1 MNNTKPTIKYFLY
14 ARKSS
19 EAEDRQAA
27 SIDAQK
33 DELMKIAKDQG
44 LHILDILEESQSAK
58 KPGRK
63 VFNSMLERIYKGE
76 ANGIL
81 CWKLDRLA
89 RNPVDGGQISWM
101 LQQSAVSQI
110 VTFGRTYYPTDNVL
124 MMQVELG
131 MANQFIRDL
140 SVNVKRGLQK
150 KVRDGWMP
158 SGAPIG
164 YLNTPNKQKGYKTLE
179 KDPERF
185 PLVRRLF
192 DLALTGNYSMA
203 QIWNISRK
211 QLNLRTVPRRNIGGE
226 HLSRSA
232 IYAVLGNPFYYGWFE
247 FPLHSGNWNKGAHEP
262 MVTKEEFDQVQ
273 KVMGRTNQPR
283 PRHEERMFAFTGL
296 MKCATCG
303 CSITAQAKVKR
314 CKNGN
319 VHHYVYYN
327 CTKKRYDAGCTEKHV
342 EVKLLHLQIGA
353 ILKDIKIS
361 EEYRDWAVRHVH
373 EVRKNEAESDSI
385 AIRTKHKECEEVTQ
399 QLQSLTLNF
408 TAPSNKA
415 RNVIGEQEYQS
426 LKSELLRKK
435 GLLEDELKIKNKA
448 VEQWA
453 ELSEQTFDFACYA
466 HLWYE
471 NGDEKTKRAILACL
485 GSNLT
490 ISDKKIQLS
499 YSSFFLSLIKAREA
513 IQQEIEHA
521 RTYKKPGHIRQKWH
535 HVPLLSVRL
544 DMVRDIGTFWKTNK
558 EHIWLPNIKQGFF
571 GIVQPTEAEMAE
583 YR

>member
-1 MNNTKPTIKYFLY
+1 MNQKTNTAIKYILY

-33 DELMKIAKDQG
+33 DELLKIAKDQG
-44 LHILDILEESQSAK
+44 LNIVDILEESQSAK

-63 VFNSMLERIYKGE
+63 IFNSMLERIYKGE

-101 LQQSAVSQI
+101 LQQSAIAQI

-164 YLNTPNKQKGYKTLE
+164 YLNTPNKEKGYKTLE

-192 DLALTGNYSMA
+192 DLILTGNYSIA
-203 QIWNISRK
+203 QVWQISRK
-211 QLNLRTVPRRNIGGE
+211 ELNLKTVPRRNIGGH
-226 HLSRSA
+226 HLSRSG
-232 IYAVLGNPFYYGWFE
+232 IYALLSNPFYYGWFE
-247 FPLHSGNWNKGAHEP
+247 FPLHSGNWHQGAHEP
-262 MVTKEEFDQVQ
+262 MISKEEFDKVQ
-273 KVMGRTNQPR
+273 RIMGRTSQPR
-283 PRHEERMFAFTGL
+283 PREERLFAFTGM
-296 MKCATCG
+296 MKCGVCG
-303 CSITAQAKVKR
+303 CGITAQAKVKR

-327 CTKKRYDAGCTEKHV
+327 CTKKRYDTPCTEKHL
-342 EVKLLHLQIGA
+342 EVKNLHLQIKG

-373 EVRKNEAESDSI
+373 EIRKTEAESDSI
-385 AIRTKHKECEEVTQ
+385 ALKSKHKECEEVTQ
-399 QLQSLTLNF
+399 QLQSLTLTF
-408 TAPSNKA
+408 TSPANKD
-415 RNVIGEQEYQS
+415 RTLISDQEYQT
-426 LKSELLRKK
+426 LKSELMKRKTI
-435 GLLEDELKIKNKA
+435 LEEDLKQKNKA
-448 VEQWA
+448 VEQWV
-453 ELSEQTFDFACYA
+453 ELSEATFDFACYA
-466 HLWYE
+466 HIWYE

-490 ISDKKIQLS
+490 IKEKKLQLS
-499 YSSFFLSLIKAREA
+499 YTSFFLSLIKARDA
-513 IQQEIEHA
+513 IQAEFEKA
-521 RTYKKPGHIRQKWH
+521 RTYKSPI
-535 HVPLLSVRL
+535 
-544 DMVRDIGTFWKTNK
+544 
-558 EHIWLPNIKQGFF
+558 NIKQNRQFLPALSLGL
-571 GIVQPTEAEMAE
+571 
-583 YR
+583 RR

>member
-1 MNNTKPTIKYFLY
+1 MNPKINAPIKYFLY

-33 DELMKIAKDQG
+33 DELLKIAEDQG
-44 LHILDILEESQSAK
+44 LDVIGIFEESQSAK

-63 VFNSMLERIYKGE
+63 IFNSMLERIYKGE

-101 LQQSAVSQI
+101 LQQSAISQI

-158 SGAPIG
+158 SGAPVG

-185 PLVRRLF
+185 ALVRRLF
-192 DLALTGNYSMA
+192 DLVLTGNYSIA

-211 QLNLRTVPRRNIGGE
+211 KLNLTTVPRKNIGGK
-226 HLSRSA
+226 HLSRSG
-232 IYAVLGNPFYYGWFE
+232 IYALLSNPFYYGWFE
-247 FPLHSGNWNKGAHEP
+247 FPLHSGEWHKGSHEQ
-262 MVTKEEFDQVQ
+262 MITKEEFDRCQ
-273 KVMGRTNQPR
+273 KIMGRTSQPR
-283 PRHEERMFAFTGL
+283 PREERLFAFTGM

-314 CKNGN
+314 QKNGN
-319 VHHYVYYN
+319 VHHYTYYN
-327 CTKKRYDAGCTEKHV
+327 CTKKRYDAECDEKHV
-342 EVKLLHLQIGA
+342 EVKLLHFQIGA
-353 ILKDIKIS
+353 VLQDIRIS
-361 EEYRDWAVRHVH
+361 EEYRDWAIRHVH
-373 EVRKNEAESDSI
+373 EVRKNEAESDSM
-385 AIRTKHKECEEVTQ
+385 ALKTKHKECEEVTQ

-408 TAPSNKA
+408 TGPTNKD
-415 RNVIGEQEYQS
+415 RTIISDEEYQA
-426 LKSELLRKK
+426 LKSDLLKRK
-435 GLLEDELKIKNKA
+435 GVLEDDLKFKNKA

-471 NGDEKTKRAILACL
+471 NGDEKIKRAILACL
-485 GSNLT
+485 GSNLRLKGKKLQ
-490 ISDKKIQLS
+490 IS
-499 YSSFFLSLIKAREA
+499 YTSFFLSLIKARDA
-513 IQQEIEHA
+513 IEQEIEHA
-521 RTYKKPGHIRQKWH
+521 RTYKYPSLTKQNRHD
-535 HVPLLSVRL
+535 VPVSSLGLRGQDSNLRP
-544 DMVRDIGTFWKTNK
+544 I
-558 EHIWLPNIKQGFF
+558 P
-571 GIVQPTEAEMAE
+571 
-583 YR
+583 

>member
-1 MNNTKPTIKYFLY
+1 MNPQTNVPIKYFLY

-33 DELMKIAKDQG
+33 DELLKIAKEQG
-44 LHILDILEESQSAK
+44 LIILEVLEESQSAK

-101 LQQSAVSQI
+101 LQQSAIAQI

-179 KDPERF
+179 TDPDRF

-192 DLALTGNYSMA
+192 DLALTGNYSIA
-203 QIWNISRK
+203 QIWNMSRK
-211 QLNLRTVPRRNIGGE
+211 QLNLRTVPRKSIGGK
-226 HLSRSA
+226 HLSRT
-232 IYAVLGNPFYYGWFE
+232 AVYMILSNPFYYGWFE
-247 FPLHSGNWNKGAHEP
+247 YPFKSGNWQKGAHEA
-262 MVTKEEFDQVQ
+262 MVTKDEFDRVQ
-273 KVMGRTNQPR
+273 KVMGRTSQPR
-283 PRHEERMFAFTGL
+283 PREERLFAFTGM

-303 CSITAQAKVKR
+303 CSITAQAKTKYQ
-314 CKNGN
+314 KNGN
-319 VHHYVYYN
+319 IHHYIYYN
-327 CTKKRYDAGCTEKHV
+327 CTKKKYDFGCTEKHV

-373 EVRKNEAESDSI
+373 EVRKNEAVSDSL
-385 AIRTKHKECEEVTQ
+385 AIKSKHKECEEVTL

-408 TAPSNKA
+408 TSPANKD
-415 RNVIGEQEYQS
+415 RTVIGDSEYQA
-426 LKSELLRKK
+426 LKSDLLKRKTM
-435 GLLEDELKIKNKA
+435 LEDDLKVKNKA

-453 ELSEQTFDFACYA
+453 ELSEATFDFACYA

-471 NGDEKTKRAILACL
+471 NGDEKTRRAILACL

-490 ISDKKIQLS
+490 ISDKKLNVS
-499 YSSFFLSLIKAREA
+499 YTSFFLSLIKAREA
-513 IQQEIEHA
+513 IEQEIELA
-521 RTYKKPGHIRQKWH
+521 RTSQKPSLAKQNRHD
-535 HVPLLSVRL
+535 VPVLSLRLRMLDKFRTVNWKELYREMGFLSVAIPRIQ
-544 DMVRDIGTFWKTNK
+544 V
-558 EHIWLPNIKQGFF
+558 
-571 GIVQPTEAEMAE
+571 PTSELA
-583 YR
+583 

>member
-1 MNNTKPTIKYFLY
+1 MNPTTNKAIKYFLY

-33 DELMKIAKDQG
+33 DELLKIAKDQG
-44 LHILDILEESQSAK
+44 LKIVDILEESQSAK

-63 VFNSMLERIYKGE
+63 VFNQMLERIYKGE

-101 LQQSAVSQI
+101 LQQSAVAQI

-158 SGAPIG
+158 SNAPIG
-164 YLNTPNKQKGYKTLE
+164 YLNTPNLQKGYKTMQ

-192 DLALTGNYSMA
+192 DLALTGNYSVA
-203 QIWNISRK
+203 QIWNISRREL
-211 QLNLRTVPRRNIGGE
+211 QLRTVPHRNIGGKL
-226 HLSRSA
+226 LSRSGVYA
-232 IYAVLGNPFYYGWFE
+232 ILSNPFYYGWFE
-247 FPLHSGNWNKGAHEP
+247 YPLHSGDWHKGAHEP
-262 MVTKEEFDQVQ
+262 MVTKDEYDRVQ
-273 KVMGRTNQPR
+273 KITGRSSQPR
-283 PRHEERMFAFTGL
+283 PQGKEGRNFAFTGL
-296 MKCATCG
+296 MRCGTCG
-303 CSITAQAKVKR
+303 CRITAQAKQKH

-327 CTKKRYDAGCTEKHV
+327 CTKKRLDTPCIEKHL
-342 EVKLLHLQIGA
+342 EVRNLHLQIKG
-353 ILKDIKIS
+353 ILKDIRIS

-373 EVRKNEAESDSI
+373 EIRKNEAESDTI
-385 AIRTKHKECEEVTQ
+385 ALKSKHKECEEVTQ

-408 TAPSNKA
+408 TAPTNKD
-415 RNVIGEQEYQS
+415 RSLISDQEYQT
-426 LKSELLRKK
+426 LKSDLLKRK
-435 GLLEDELKIKNKA
+435 GILEEDLKVKNKA

-466 HLWYE
+466 HIWFE
-471 NGDEKTKRAILACL
+471 NGDEKVKRAILACL

-490 ISDKKIQLS
+490 ISGKILKLS
-499 YSSFFLSLIKAREA
+499 YTSFFLSLIKARDA
-513 IQQEIEHA
+513 IEQEIERA
-521 RTYKKPGHIRQKWH
+521 RTSEKP
-535 HVPLLSVRL
+535 
-544 DMVRDIGTFWKTNK
+544 MV
-558 EHIWLPNIKQGFF
+558 IKQNRQFLPELSLGLRELDSNQRP
-571 GIVQPTEAEMAE
+571 IAYV
-583 YR
+583 

>member
-1 MNNTKPTIKYFLY
+1 MRPTYLTHKQTMNQTNQPIKYFLY

-44 LHILDILEESQSAK
+44 LQILDILEESQSAK

-101 LQQSAVSQI
+101 LQQSAISQI

-179 KDPERF
+179 RDPERF

-262 MVTKEEFDQVQ
+262 MVTKEEFDRVQ
-273 KVMGRTNQPR
+273 KIMGRSNQPR

-353 ILKDIKIS
+353 ILKDIRIS

-373 EVRKNEAESDSI
+373 EVRKTEAESDSI

-415 RNVIGEQEYQS
+415 RTIIGEQEYQS
-426 LKSELLRKK
+426 LKSDLLRKK

-466 HLWYE
+466 HLWYA

-513 IQQEIEHA
+513 IMQEIEHA
-521 RTYKKPGHIRQKWH
+521 RTSKKPGQIQQKWH

-544 DMVRDIGTFWKTNK
+544 R
-558 EHIWLPNIKQGFF
+558 
-571 GIVQPTEAEMAE
+571 
-583 YR
+583 R

>member
-1 MNNTKPTIKYFLY
+1 MVKKRSRQKIRPTFKQLMNQPSKTIKYFLY

-33 DELMKIAKDQG
+33 EELLKIAKDQS
-44 LHILDILEESQSAK
+44 LQIVDILEESQSAK

-101 LQQSAVSQI
+101 LQQSAISQI

-140 SVNVKRGLQK
+140 SVNVKRGLLK

-192 DLALTGNYSMA
+192 DLVLTGNYSIA

-211 QLNLRTVPRRNIGGE
+211 EMNLRTVPRKNIGGE

-232 IYAVLGNPFYYGWFE
+232 VYAILSNPFYYGWFE
-247 FPLHSGNWNKGAHEP
+247 YPLHSGNWHKGAHEP
-262 MVTKEEFDQVQ
+262 MVTKEEFDRVQ
-273 KVMGRTNQPR
+273 KIMGRTSQPR
-283 PRHEERMFAFTGL
+283 PRTEERTFAFTGL

-327 CTKKRYDAGCTEKHV
+327 CTKKKYDSGCTEKHV
-342 EVKLLHLQIGA
+342 ELKNLDLQIGA
-353 ILKDIKIS
+353 ILKDIRIS
-361 EEYRDWAVRHVH
+361 EEYRDWAVRHIH
-373 EVRKNEAESDSI
+373 EVRKTEAESDSI
-385 AIRTKHKECEEVTQ
+385 AIKTKHKECEEVTQ
-399 QLQSLTLNF
+399 QLQSLTLSF
-408 TAPSNKA
+408 TAPTNKN
-415 RNVIGEQEYQS
+415 RTLISDEEYQI
-426 LKSELLRKK
+426 LKSDLLKRK
-435 GLLEDELKIKNKA
+435 GIIEDELKVKNKA

-453 ELSEQTFDFACYA
+453 ELSEQTFDFACYS
-466 HLWYE
+466 HIWYA
-471 NGDEKTKRAILACL
+471 NGDDKTKRAILACL
-485 GSNLT
+485 GSNLF
-490 ISDKKIQLS
+490 ISNKILKVS
-499 YSSFFLSLIKAREA
+499 YTSYFLSLIKAREA
-513 IQQEIEHA
+513 IEKEIERA
-521 RTYKKPGHIRQKWH
+521 RTSKKPMFTKQNRQFM
-535 HVPLLSVRL
+535 PALS
-544 DMVRDIGTFWKTNK
+544 IG
-558 EHIWLPNIKQGFF
+558 LPG
-571 GIVQPTEAEMAE
+571 
-583 YR
+583 

>member
-1 MNNTKPTIKYFLY
+1 MNAKTNTTIKYFLY

-33 DELMKIAKDQG
+33 DELLKIAKDQG
-44 LHILDILEESQSAK
+44 LKIIDILEESQSAK

-101 LQQSAVSQI
+101 LQQSAISQI

-164 YLNTPNKQKGYKTLE
+164 YLNTPNKEKGYKTLE

-192 DLALTGNYSMA
+192 DLILTGNYSIA

-211 QLNLRTVPRRNIGGE
+211 ELNLKTVPRRNIGGH
-226 HLSRSA
+226 HLSRSG
-232 IYAVLGNPFYYGWFE
+232 IYALLSNPFYYGWFE
-247 FPLHSGNWNKGAHEP
+247 FPLHSGNWHKGAHEA
-262 MVTKEEFDQVQ
+262 MITKEEFDKVQ
-273 KVMGRTNQPR
+273 KIMGRTSQPR
-283 PRHEERMFAFTGL
+283 PREERIFAFTGM

-327 CTKKRYDAGCTEKHV
+327 CTKKRYDTPCTEKHL
-342 EVKLLHLQIGA
+342 EVKQLHLQIGE
-353 ILKDIKIS
+353 ILKDIRIS
-361 EEYRDWAVRHVH
+361 EDYRDWAVRHVH
-373 EVRKNEAESDSI
+373 EIRKNEAVSDSVVLK
-385 AIRTKHKECEEVTQ
+385 TKHKECEEVTQ

-408 TAPSNKA
+408 TSPANKD
-415 RNVIGEQEYQS
+415 RTLISDQEYQT
-426 LKSELLRKK
+426 LKSDLLKRK
-435 GLLEDELKIKNKA
+435 GILEEDLKVKNKA

-466 HLWYE
+466 HLWYA
-471 NGDEKTKRAILACL
+471 NGDEKTRRAILACL
-485 GSNLT
+485 GSNLQ
-490 ISDKKIQLS
+490 IKDKKLQLS
-499 YSSFFLSLIKAREA
+499 YSSFFLSLIKARDAIEA
-513 IQQEIEHA
+513 EIEKA
-521 RTYKKPGHIRQKWH
+521 RTSKKP
-535 HVPLLSVRL
+535 SY
-544 DMVRDIGTFWKTNK
+544 
-558 EHIWLPNIKQGFF
+558 IKQNRHFVPALSLGLP
-571 GIVQPTEAEMAE
+571 G
-583 YR
+583 

>member
-1 MNNTKPTIKYFLY
+1 MRPTLKQIMNQTNQPTKYFLY

-33 DELMKIAKDQG
+33 DELLKIAKDQG
-44 LHILDILEESQSAK
+44 LHILDVLEESQSAK

-101 LQQSAVSQI
+101 LQQSAISQI

-150 KVRDGWMP
+150 KVREGWMP

-179 KDPERF
+179 MDPERF

-192 DLALTGNYSMA
+192 DLALTGNYSIA
-203 QIWNISRK
+203 QIWQMSRK
-211 QLNLRTVPRRNIGGE
+211 ELNLRTVPRKSIGGK
-226 HLSRSA
+226 HLSRT
-232 IYAVLGNPFYYGWFE
+232 AVYMILSNPFYYGWFE
-247 FPLHSGNWNKGAHEP
+247 YPYKSGNWQKGAHQP
-262 MVTKEEFDQVQ
+262 MVTKEEFDRVQ
-273 KVMGRTNQPR
+273 KIMGRTSQPR
-283 PRHEERMFAFTGL
+283 PREERLFAFTGM

-327 CTKKRYDAGCTEKHV
+327 CTKKRYDTPCTEKHL
-342 EVKLLHLQIGA
+342 EVKQLHLQIGG
-353 ILKDIKIS
+353 ILKEIRIS
-361 EEYRDWAVRHVH
+361 EEYRDWAVKHVH
-373 EVRKNEAESDSI
+373 EVRKTEAESDSI
-385 AIRTKHKECEEVTQ
+385 ALKTKHKECEEITQ
-399 QLQSLTLNF
+399 QLQSLTLNL
-408 TAPSNKA
+408 TSPANKD
-415 RNVIGEQEYQS
+415 RTIIGDQEYQA
-426 LKSELLRKK
+426 LKSDLLMKK
-435 GLLEDELKIKNKA
+435 GLLEDELKVKNKA

-466 HLWYE
+466 HLWYA
-471 NGDEKTKRAILACL
+471 NGDEKTRRAILACL
-485 GSNLT
+485 GSNLQ
-490 ISDKKIQLS
+490 IKDKKLKLS
-499 YSSFFLSLIKAREA
+499 YSSFFLSLIKARKA
-513 IQQEIEHA
+513 IEQEIENA
-521 RTYKKPGHIRQKWH
+521 RTYKKPGHIEQKWH

-544 DMVRDIGTFWKTNK
+544 RD
-558 EHIWLPNIKQGFF
+558 QGSNL
-571 GIVQPTEAEMAE
+571 GHP
-583 YR
+583 R